1 MAQTWEAPEHRK
13 TQPGG
18 TCGDHLFT
26 LIEKTLI
33 ETTLRFVVVK
43 CGSQRKKKERK
54 YIKKK
59 RAGMSTVL
67 NSGTAWRKNT
77 CHVQTADHGVGNA

>member
-1 MAQTWEAPEHRK
+1 VAQTWEAPEHRK

-26 LIEKTLI
+26 LIEIDRENIDRDNIKI
-33 ETTLRFVVVK
+33 
-43 CGSQRKKKERK
+43 QRKKKKEK
-54 YIKKK
+54 KKKK